1 MTKFYGIGTGPGDS
15 DLLTIRGKNTLE
27 KIDILYTPESKK
39 EGKSLAL
46 SIVAPYLK
54 PDFTIKQRH
63 FPMSN
68 DQQSKEKAWDSIAEE
83 IIADVQ
89 SGKDVGFITLGDPM
103 IYSTYSYLLER
114 VKKVIET
121 ETIAGIS
128 SFSQIASQLQMPLVL
143 DDETYAVVP
152 ATAEEAFLRQALENF
167 TTIIIMK
174 IALAVPKI
182 KVLLE
187 ELDLSDQTILISNVS
202 MDGQEVIKGMRSIT
216 EEDKLS
222 YFTTAI
228 VYKNRC

>member
-46 SIVAPYLK
+46 SIVTPYLK
-54 PDFTIKQRH
+54 SDLTIKQRH

-202 MDGQEVIKGMRSIT
+202 MDGQEVIKGMRSIS